1 MGIDVKYSAAAN
13 KLVEELD
20 NTGVLSD
27 QFKQRLIGL
36 LLTSLRD
43 AYEEGY
49 KNALRDQR

>member
-1 MGIDVKYSAAAN
+1 MGIDIRYSVAAN
-13 KLVEELD
+13 KLVDELE